1 MKNYKKMYDL
11 KSTFYLINSTIE
23 KIKKIN
29 SDYDFKIIQ
38 DEEKEN
44 YIFLEK
50 YYKKEMKN
58 KIYNSIDTIHLYLKG
73 IKETLQDAE

>member
-1 MKNYKKMYDL
+1 MKNYRKMYDL
-11 KSTFYLINSTIE
+11 ESTFYLINSTIE

-50 YYKKEMKN
+50 YYKKEIKN
-58 KIYNSIDTIHLYLKG
+58 KIYNTVDTIYLYLKG
-73 IKETLQDAE
+73 IKETLQDEE

>member
-1 MKNYKKMYDL
+1 MKNHKKMYDL

-38 DEEKEN
+38 DEEK
-44 YIFLEK
+44 
-50 YYKKEMKN
+50 
-58 KIYNSIDTIHLYLKG
+58 
-73 IKETLQDAE
+73 